1 MGHHGSV
8 LQHVWCRNPKLA
20 DLSHYLVD
28 PGGSWWILVVLYW
41 TSLDIDKFH
50 AASRAVLLECST
62 RHRRRTW
69 RYKIFWNVL
78 NLQIQMHSIW
88 NCRGACRAL
97 LDMLKQSFEIAI
109 IGMKWHEHQ
118 QTKFGSIITIH
129 PKCLNHPSLIFIYDF
144 PSYKPPFIGN
154 SAPKLRT
161 TRRWMPS
168 KDTGCIGGRS
178 FKLLNIQPRKN
189 DSKGLV
195 TLSGKR
201 VIEIWYYPLV
211 N

>member
-1 MGHHGSV
+1 MNYQCYPCPCPACLVRRIAAVVFGQRAPSKAK
-8 LQHVWCRNPKLA
+8 LQEATAMQGCH
-20 DLSHYLVD
+20 
-28 PGGSWWILVVLYW
+28 
-41 TSLDIDKFH
+41 
-50 AASRAVLLECST
+50 
-62 RHRRRTW
+62 TW
-69 RYKIFWNVL
+69 RISL
-78 NLQIQMHSIW
+78 S
-88 NCRGACRAL
+88 GT
-97 LDMLKQSFEIAI
+97 I

-118 QTKFGSIITIH
+118 QKKIGSIITIH
-129 PKCLNHPSLIFIYDF
+129 PKCLNNPSFIFMYTDDF

-195 TLSGKR
+195 TLSGKP